1 MLVSFN
7 SNTTGITS
15 GAGIANLSG
24 NLSSAQD
31 FSGVRVFLS
40 LFFLQCFV
48 DRCFSFCYF
57 SFDHCIVCPFSVY
70 VFCMFWILITPLIYS
85 IFSLSFKGPKTT
97 TPNVLL
103 DIGHWELLVF
113 GNSCKSSFT
122 CRE

>member
-31 FSGVRVFLS
+31 FSGVRVFRS

-57 SFDHCIVCPFSVY
+57 SFDH
-70 VFCMFWILITPLIYS
+70 CMFWILITPLIYS